1 MKTNSFDKKKD
12 KKKPATGSTASHPH
26 KSDEPNERSTGAS
39 VLTALRFRVY
49 FLRSLRSLPSFAALC
64 ASKLAVYFPKSL
76 LFHGS

>member
-49 FLRSLRSLPSFAALC
+49 FELN
-64 ASKLAVYFPKSL
+64 PKSWTL
-76 LFHGS
+76 LEVI